1 MKKRKDHRSYETRKE
16 NNVNTR
22 GASLFM
28 AINFSMSPEGEIIAD
43 HNLIAQVLREA
54 LPYID
59 YLKGKTLVIKLGGST
74 LENQRVIL
82 QDIIWL
88 RALGA
93 HPILVHGGG
102 PYINEWL
109 TKMHI
114 PAVFKNGL
122 RVTDAPTLEI
132 VRMVLCG
139 QVNPGL
145 VSMAAQ
151 MGGKVAGLCGI
162 DGNMIQA
169 HLADPELGFVGEIDK
184 VNPELV
190 LMLIEQGYIP
200 IIAPLGQGPDG
211 TSLNI
216 NADLVAAHLAGA
228 LDAEKL
234 IFLSNVAGIRRA
246 DGSLISELHEVEARQ
261 LIHDGVISG
270 GMIPK
275 VSACLDA
282 LVAVPRVH
290 IIDGGEAH
298 VLLRELFTDEG
309 VGTMIVRQPSTA
321 NAEVSTPTPVARQN
335 M

>member
-1 MKKRKDHRSYETRKE
+1 
-16 NNVNTR
+16 
-22 GASLFM
+22 M
-28 AINFSMSPEGEIIAD
+28 AISFSLSPDGDIIAD
-43 HNLIAQVLREA
+43 HHVIAQVLREA

-59 YLKGKTLVIKLGGST
+59 FLKGKILVIKLGGST
-74 LENQRVIL
+74 LENQRMIL

-93 HPILVHGGG
+93 NPVLVHGGG

-109 TKMHI
+109 KRMNI
-114 PAVFKNGL
+114 PAAFKNGL
-122 RVTDAPTLEI
+122 RITDAATLEI

-139 QVNPGL
+139 QVNQGL

-151 MGGKVAGLCGI
+151 MGGKVAGLCGT

-169 HLADPELGFVGEIDK
+169 RIADPELGFVGEIER
-184 VNPELV
+184 VNPEIVQTLV
-190 LMLIEQGYIP
+190 AQGYIP
-200 IIAPLGQGPDG
+200 IIAPLGHGPDSA
-211 TSLNI
+211 SLNI

-234 IFLSNVAGIRRA
+234 IFLSNVVGICRS
-246 DGSLISELHEVEARQ
+246 DGTLIPEISENEARQ
-261 LIHDGVISG
+261 LIQEGVISG

-290 IIDGGEAH
+290 IVDGGEAH
-298 VLLRELFTDEG
+298 VLLRELFTDQG
-309 VGTMIVRQPSTA
+309 AGTMIVRQTTTQNLEEKAPA
-321 NAEVSTPTPVARQN
+321 NVAQLN
-335 M
+335 D